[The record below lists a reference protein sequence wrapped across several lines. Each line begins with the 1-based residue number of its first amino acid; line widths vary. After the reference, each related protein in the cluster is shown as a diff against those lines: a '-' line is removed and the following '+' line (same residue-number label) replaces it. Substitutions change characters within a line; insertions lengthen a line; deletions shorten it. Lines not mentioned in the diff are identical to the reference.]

1 MESKTNENSSRRRFL
16 KKGLTLS
23 VGATL
28 IDLNVKSENVQTNEN
43 VHQELPNKLMKM
55 FGLKYPIFQAAPGG
69 EELCIAVANAGAMG
83 AISLTWS
90 SPDDAF
96 QSISRIKKATKGSFY
111 ANYILHFEPS
121 SLEKAFEAGLTA
133 VQFSWGI
140 PKKEIVEKI
149 RNAKAKFGVQVSGKD
164 GAKAALDLGADFLIC
179 QGMEAGGHVQA
190 TSGLYTALPEVLSVA
205 KNVPVLT
212 SGGIATGHDIRKAI
226 MTGASG
232 AVMGTRLIAT
242 KEGDIHDEYKNE
254 IVKAGE
260 NSTVYTNCFN
270 KDWDAMHRVI
280 RNKTFK
286 TWEAVGCPL
295 QGSKPGENDII
306 ATLPDGTKFER
317 YGSMLPLNGLQGSL
331 TELAMY
337 AGAGVH
343 KINDLPAAADLI
355 KRLWKE
361 YQSK

>member
-1 MESKTNENSSRRRFL
+1 MATKANENSSRRSFL
-16 KKGLTLS
+16 KGGLTLGI
-23 VGATL
+23 GATL
-28 IDLNVKSENVQTNEN
+28 INLNAKSEIIQTHDH
-43 VHQELPNKLMKM
+43 VDQELPNKLMKM

-69 EELCIAVANAGAMG
+69 EELCIAVVNAGAMG

-96 QSISRIKKATKGSFY
+96 KTISRIKTATKGNFY
-111 ANYILHFEPS
+111 ANYILHNEPT
-121 SLEKAFEAGLTA
+121 SLDKALEAGVPA

-140 PKKEIVEKI
+140 PKKEIVSKTH
-149 RNAKAKFGVQVSGKD
+149 NAKARFGVQVSSKD
-164 GAKAALDLGADFLIC
+164 GANAALDLGADFLIC
-179 QGMEAGGHVQA
+179 QGLEAGGHVQA
-190 TSGLYTALPEVLSVA
+190 TSGLYTALQEVLSVA
-205 KNVPVLT
+205 KEVPVLA
-212 SGGIATGHDIRKAI
+212 SGGIATGNDIRKAI
-226 MTGASG
+226 KAGASG
-232 AVMGTRLIAT
+232 AVLGTRLIAT

-260 NSTVYTNCFN
+260 NSTVFTNCFN

-286 TWEAVGCPL
+286 MWEAAGCPL
-295 QGSKPGENDII
+295 QGNKPGEGDIV

-317 YGSMLPLNGLQGSL
+317 YGSMLPLKGLQGSL

-343 KINDLPAAADLI
+343 KINDLPTAGDLI